1 MDSELIIQALNNACQ
16 DDNLNFQVVLRES
29 ILYIYINREVN
40 SEIDYTQLVQNI
52 SDALKNL
59 NISWEGFWLYSRV
72 MGELEPDWQTY
83 VEFQVD
89 LSNSESDPL
98 IEETEDLIKEAKE
111 SLQDLKYLKENDLLA
126 VEELDDQVLDKDSFL
141 LVTESAEEIE
151 NSTGEIEEEELEDLF
166 VVEELDDALL
176 NKDSNLLAL
185 ESVEEIDNS
194 TGEIEEEELNEPLV
208 VEELDDAILNKNSF
222 LLIMESTEEIDNS
235 TEENE
240 EEELRD
246 LFAVEELEEEISEQ
260 ELDSPEIKSDNVV
273 GNSPEYFEK
282 EDIFFVEESAEKLPE
297 ESSNNPAL
305 ESENL
310 VDNFPANLEKNK
322 QFLAEELDDKIPKNQ
337 SNNFEINSKKNTDN
351 PEKLLSETINFS
363 EYCFIRN
370 PRLLNSNLVAPKLN
384 IAHLVSFFHDCSQE
398 NKKLLLPLLNQHFK
412 LQKAIPEND
421 KEQFSPAIQQWLQRI
436 KALSPEQTRKAAI
449 WFSRYCFNPETTISE
464 IQIVFDTEI
473 AKQAAER
480 QTAEQ
485 SASLDRNQN
494 SGNSQ
499 SSNNLG
505 LSTYT
510 ENKKYSNNYQSSNY
524 LPSNNFANKQEIEQE
539 EARSKLSGRSINP
552 LVPIIWTM
560 ATLFFVALG
569 IISNNFNSVNSE
581 GIPVIC
587 ENITNAES
595 ATYCQLTV
603 DLVGQQILEEAS
615 QEAIPFSSG
624 KKDIALYY
632 CEKNANI
639 KAGIPSAE
647 AAPINTSVIKSY
659 GEEIL
664 TGIYF
669 AEAKQH
675 KFKEEGNNTVRVA
688 CIFVNQ
694 NPEESPV
701 LLDSDIIPNN
711 WPAEVYQRK
720 TLIRR
725 LQSFK
730 QSLGIYSIFALMGFG
745 TLFTAIGLFVA
756 SMLDWGITI
765 YSIEALYKSAFVLGI
780 LEVILAQIP
789 VIGWF
794 GSIALKTLTLGITS
808 ACLKGFKVNWSEG
821 YPVVCLGA
829 ATILGIRAILNLSM
843 LLLISALIA

>member
-141 LVTESAEEIE
+141 LVTESAEEID

-185 ESVEEIDNS
+185 ESVEEIENS
-194 TGEIEEEELNEPLV
+194 TGEIGEPELNEPLV

-246 LFAVEELEEEISEQ
+246 LFTVEEL
-260 ELDSPEIKSDNVV
+260 
-273 GNSPEYFEK
+273 
-282 EDIFFVEESAEKLPE
+282 AEKLPE

-337 SNNFEINSKKNTDN
+337 SNNFEINSGKNTDN

-421 KEQFSPAIQQWLQRI
+421 KEQFSLAIQQWLQRI
-436 KALSPEQTRKAAI
+436 KALNPEQTRKAAI

-560 ATLFFVALG
+560 ATLFFVVLG

-669 AEAKQH
+669 AEAEQH
-675 KFKEEGNNTVRVA
+675 KFQEEGNNTVRVA

-701 LLDSDIIPNN
+701 FLDSDIIPNN

-730 QSLGIYSIFALMGFG
+730 QSLGIYSIFAVMGFG